1 MTYSYYKHEILC
13 HFTIPMFSTLYTALI
28 NCYSNS
34 TERNGSRKNNN
45 GVEAQSL
52 FDFFLFCVLG
62 TLVNNSLEEFGI
74 SNTWTQLLWKLC
86 RGSALC
92 RMKNDFNRCTV
103 HHLNLLKVTRYIQ
116 LDAIFRS

>member
-1 MTYSYYKHEILC
+1 MIKFTKKIIILC
-13 HFTIPMFSTLYTALI
+13 HFMIPMFSTLYTALI

-34 TERNGSRKNNN
+34 TESSGSRKNNN
-45 GVEAQSL
+45 GVEAKSL
-52 FDFFLFCVLG
+52 FDFFLFCVFG

-92 RMKNDFNRCTV
+92 RKKNDFNRCTV
-103 HHLNLLKVTRYIQ
+103 HHLNLLKVTCNVKYDSLSIN
-116 LDAIFRS
+116 